1 MADENGLIGIGV
13 SYDMAWQRRNGGYSS
28 STGHGAAMGETTGK
42 VLDYA
47 TRSKLC
53 RVCDNASVMGQKPR
67 KHDCRKKHVG
77 SSKSM
82 EPDVAVDLFQRATH
96 SGVKFSIYTGDDDTT
111 TQSHIREK
119 VPYEVEK
126 QSDTIHTK
134 RSLISKLY
142 ALKSNQKFP
151 GCSVLSVKVIGYLG
165 NCFGY
170 CVAQNKGNAESLQAN
185 TRNIVPHAF
194 GKHGNCNES
203 WCRYKKDPVNYKHNE
218 LPFGKDLHGDALEKA
233 LTEIFYDY
241 STDIVV
247 KKLAPGG
254 NSQRNEAL
262 NSVVGSK
269 NPKIRHY
276 GGSESNDYRVACGV
290 SQTNEGYS
298 YVCQTLQEINIEPGQ
313 HCIDHSEAMNEKSLR
328 DKVRKSSIDYK
339 RRRANLYR
347 RKINSNAR
355 KEAKEGTTYKTG
367 VGLNLDPSCQNT
379 PTNLLKLTEDVTHS
393 MLEEYEKLVPPFV
406 KRPIQPKVTYNT
418 SASRPPLLQ
427 GKQRSA
433 NFHW

>member
-1 MADENGLIGIGV
+1 MKTVMNPGV
-13 SYDMAWQRRNGGYSS
+13 SI
-28 STGHGAAMGETTGK
+28 
-42 VLDYA
+42 
-47 TRSKLC
+47 
-53 RVCDNASVMGQKPR
+53 R
-67 KHDCRKKHVG
+67 KI
-77 SSKSM
+77 
-82 EPDVAVDLFQRATH
+82 QW
-96 SGVKFSIYTGDDDTT
+96 
-111 TQSHIREK
+111 
-119 VPYEVEK
+119 
-126 QSDTIHTK
+126 TIN
-134 RSLISKLY
+134 IM
-142 ALKSNQKFP
+142 
-151 GCSVLSVKVIGYLG
+151 
-165 NCFGY
+165 NC
-170 CVAQNKGNAESLQAN
+170 
-185 TRNIVPHAF
+185 H
-194 GKHGNCNES
+194 
-203 WCRYKKDPVNYKHNE
+203 
-218 LPFGKDLHGDALEKA
+218 LEKICMVMHWKKFWMK
-233 LTEIFYDY
+233 TFYDY

-262 NSVVGSK
+262 KSVFASN
-269 NPKIRHY
+269 NPKMRHY
-276 GGSESNDYRVACGV
+276 GGSKSNDYRVACGV

-339 RRRANLYR
+339 RRRTNLYR